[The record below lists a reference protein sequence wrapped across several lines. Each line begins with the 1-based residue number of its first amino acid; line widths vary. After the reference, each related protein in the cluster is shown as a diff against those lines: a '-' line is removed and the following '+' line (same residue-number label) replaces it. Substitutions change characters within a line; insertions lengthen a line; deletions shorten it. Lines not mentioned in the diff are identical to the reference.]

1 MTDFMGV
8 KTGANAPVFC
18 FVRKK
23 KARLPVSGKRKDRIV
38 GIKI

>member
-23 KARLPVSGKRKDRIV
+23 ARLPVSGKRKDRIV